1 MVTHHAAGVA
11 SRHQRVQSRKEV
23 GPLKKRIVKDRT
35 KKAYD
40 KACLWFFR
48 WVVAWGI
55 QLPSEL
61 WGFDDLVC
69 TGIECLWEEG
79 ENRSVAGNLISG
91 LQHATPPLAGCLKGS
106 WRLWNA
112 WGRAEIPMRAPP
124 LTWEMT
130 KALSY
135 VMLRWDCMDCALLLL
150 IGFLS
155 FLRTSEF
162 LSIRRQDLTF
172 AADLS
177 RVHITLPMTKG
188 VSRSG
193 GVESVYIADKDVVKA
208 LYHFCSNLLPGD
220 SILRRTGTQFR
231 KIFAAAVLECSL
243 DSGVR
248 PYSLRRGGATYHF
261 RRFGNMD
268 KTMEIGRW
276 QHQKT
281 ARVYVNSALAELA
294 VLHLPAKAS
303 SRVAEWSAALS
314 TVL

>member
-1 MVTHHAAGVA
+1 MGTQHAAGVA
-11 SRHQRVQSRKEV
+11 SRHHRVQSRKEV
-23 GPLKKRIVKDRT
+23 GPLKKCIIKERT

-40 KACLWFFR
+40 KACLWFFG
-48 WVVAWGI
+48 WVIAWGLR
-55 QLPSEL
+55 LPSET

-69 TGIECLWEEG
+69 AGIECLWEEG

-91 LQHATPPLAGCLKGS
+91 LQHATPPLSGCLKGS

-124 LTWEMT
+124 LTWEMV
-130 KALSY
+130 KSLSY
-135 VMLRWDCMDCALLLL
+135 VLLMWDCRDCALLLL

-172 AADLS
+172 ATDL
-177 RVHITLPMTKG
+177 RRMHINLPSTKG

-193 GVESVYIADKDVVKA
+193 GIECVYIADEVVVKA
-208 LYHFCSNLLPGD
+208 IFNFCSDLLPGD
-220 SILRRTGTQFR
+220 SILHRTGAQFR
-231 KIFAAAVLECSL
+231 KVFAAAVLECGL
-243 DSGVR
+243 DSGIR

-294 VLHLPAKAS
+294 VLQLSAGTI
-303 SRVAEWSAALS
+303 SRVEEWSAALS
-314 TVL
+314 VVL